1 MPGAIKSQKRTL
13 NALVWELQMVVSYHV
28 DTENWNLDPSG
39 RAASAP
45 TLVSSP
51 DQASNR
57 FASLANSSLAPGSI
71 FFFTTGLNF
80 LGPIKV
86 FYSPLYPLHPSQS
99 PDNNIQETAAL
110 KKNE

>member
-1 MPGAIKSQKRTL
+1 MSGAIKSQKRTL

-39 RAASAP
+39 RAAS
-45 TLVSSP
+45 P
-51 DQASNR
+51 DQASNH
-57 FASLANSSLAPGSI
+57 FASLANSSLAPGSTF

>member
-1 MPGAIKSQKRTL
+1 
-13 NALVWELQMVVSYHV
+13 MVVSYHV

-71 FFFTTGLNF
+71 FFYHWTEF
-80 LGPIKV
+80 LGANQGILFTSV
-86 FYSPLYPLHPSQS
+86 SPTSITVSRQ
-99 PDNNIQETAAL
+99 
-110 KKNE
+110 